1 MPASYEWSMSY
12 TNGMLFLAE
21 ETETTWYAWTIDD
34 GAVSVEDNEI
44 TPLEFTLEQNYPN
57 PFNPSTT
64 ISFQIPQSGI
74 VKLVV
79 YNMLGKE
86 VTTLLNEEKTAGA
99 YEVNFS
105 VQNIASGIYFYT
117 INAGNFTSTK
127 KMILMK

>member
-1 MPASYEWSMSY
+1 VYFNINAS
-12 TNGMLFLAE
+12 
-21 ETETTWYAWTIDD
+21 WYAWTIDD